1 MEWNDNVYELWM
13 LLNVAMLNQA
23 VWFAACAFLIWVGF
37 RFTNNIYNTSTTPIF
52 AKVLTTAFC
61 LSVAMFTLNTFM
73 QVGSTVQGIGE
84 AFSLLADTGVELS
97 LGAQN
102 IVSRVGGA
110 MVLPV
115 QWVFIVSVVVMQLAQ
130 IWMKKS

>member
-61 LSVAMFTLNTFM
+61 LSVAMFTLNTF
-73 QVGSTVQGIGE
+73 I
-84 AFSLLADTGVELS
+84 
-97 LGAQN
+97 
-102 IVSRVGGA
+102 RR
-110 MVLPV
+110 
-115 QWVFIVSVVVMQLAQ
+115 
-130 IWMKKS
+130 